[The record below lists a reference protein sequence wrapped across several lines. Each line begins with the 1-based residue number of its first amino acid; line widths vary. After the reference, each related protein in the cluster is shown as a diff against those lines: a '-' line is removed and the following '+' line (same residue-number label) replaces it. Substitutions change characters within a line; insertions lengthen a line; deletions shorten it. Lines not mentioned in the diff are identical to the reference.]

1 MIKQALIAT
10 AGAVGA
16 WPLSRRLTRNVPR
29 IFLLHRF
36 AAEPKD
42 RFTAAEDL
50 VRFIHRV
57 GRECEFV
64 TVREI
69 VARLD
74 RDETPHRPLAAITV
88 DDGYED
94 FYSVALPVLIEQGIP
109 ATLYATA
116 GFVDGRCWLWWDA
129 LRYLIDRQPN
139 GKLYLEVAGQIV
151 SAELDGPA
159 SRQAV
164 WSTIADLLVTKN
176 EERGRVIARLETSMQ
191 AELPAQLP
199 AEYAPMSW
207 SQLAAAEDAGI
218 EIGGHTMTHAFL
230 PALDDSALRYELVDA
245 KRLMER
251 HLRDP
256 VTTFAYP
263 NGMHYDVN
271 PSVAQAVEAAGFA
284 AAVLAYPRR
293 FRRRERYQLGRWSAC
308 CDDPCL
314 GSILS
319 GASIIKTELG
329 L

>member
-1 MIKQALIAT
+1 MLKQALIAT

-16 WPLSRRLTRNVPR
+16 WSLSRRLTRNVPR

-42 RFTAAEDL
+42 RFIAANDL
-50 VRFIHRV
+50 VRFIHCV

-69 VARLD
+69 VAQLD
-74 RDETPHRPLAAITV
+74 RDEMPRRPLAAITV

-94 FYSVALPVLIEQGIP
+94 FYSVALPILIEQGIP
-109 ATLYATA
+109 ATVYATA

-139 GKLYLEVAGQIV
+139 GKLYLQVAGQII
-151 SAELDGPA
+151 SAELDGPG
-159 SRQAV
+159 SRQAA
-164 WSTIADLLVTKN
+164 WSMIADLLMTKN
-176 EERGRVIARLETSMQ
+176 EERSRVIARLETSAQ
-191 AELPAQLP
+191 AALPAQP
-199 AEYAPMSW
+199 TAEYAPMSW
-207 SQLAAAEDAGI
+207 PQLAAAEDAGI

-230 PALDDSALRYELVDA
+230 PALDHSALRYELVDA
-245 KRLMER
+245 RQLMER
-251 HLRDP
+251 HLRDS

-263 NGMHYDVN
+263 NGMHYDVT
-271 PSVAQAVEAAGFA
+271 PSVTQAVRAAGFV

-293 FRRRERYQLGRWSAC
+293 FRRRERYQVGRWSAC
-308 CDDPCL
+308 VDGSSL
-314 GSILS
+314 GHILS
-319 GASIIKTELG
+319 GASIIKAELR